1 MFNDIPSGAVKP
13 IKNFSE
19 FCRLLAPNGVFVF
32 VSLYVSISVSSS
44 VSGLCRIQKIRS
56 PCKRA
61 ASVKWIVSD
70 TFLVDECYKS

>member
-1 MFNDIPSGAVKP
+1 MFNDIPSSAVKP

-19 FCRLLAPNGVFVF
+19 FCRLLAPKGVF
-32 VSLYVSISVSSS
+32 VSLSVSISVSSS

-56 PCKRA
+56 PCKRV

>member
-13 IKNFSE
+13 IKNLSE
-19 FCRLLAPNGVFVF
+19 FCRLLAPKGVF
-32 VSLYVSISVSSS
+32 VSLSVSISVSSS